1 MEVMDRRAVD
11 LIYAPP
17 KAEEIRKKSKKSG
30 RKATKIRF
38 NPRNPQ
44 NPGPHP
50 STRGVAEQIQN
61 ALSYVW
67 INLISIGKG
76 TER

>member
-1 MEVMDRRAVD
+1 VVDTPSVFLKREVMDRRAVD

-38 NPRNPQ
+38 NP
-44 NPGPHP
+44 
-50 STRGVAEQIQN
+50 
-61 ALSYVW
+61 L
-67 INLISIGKG
+67 
-76 TER
+76 